1 MEKRPMPG
9 GREQIRETPTEARQ
23 ARKGFPVA
31 MVLAGGLTLGII
43 ALIGLM
49 IWASSGEPEPT
60 PQEQRQGWITPD
72 LTPSAPP
79 LA

>member
-9 GREQIRETPTEARQ
+9 GREQVRETPTEARQ

-60 PQEQRQGWITPD
+60 PQEQRQGWIAPA
-72 LTPSAPP
+72 PANPP
-79 LA
+79 LPLA